1 MIVKKFTDEQL
12 EITRN
17 MLTHVCI
24 ALDEKGYNALDQIQ
38 GYLLTEDPTY
48 ITTYND
54 ARKAITALDREDL
67 LRCILEVYLG
77 LYGADGE

>member
-1 MIVKKFTDEQL
+1 VIVKKFTDEQL

-17 MLTHVCI
+17 MLTHVCM
-24 ALDEKGYNALDQIQ
+24 ALDEKGYDALDQIQ

-48 ITTYND
+48 ITTYNE
-54 ARKAITALDREDL
+54 ARKVITALDREDL

>member
-38 GYLLTEDPTY
+38 GYLLTEDPP
-48 ITTYND
+48 ISPPTTKH
-54 ARKAITALDREDL
+54 AR
-67 LRCILEVYLG
+67 
-77 LYGADGE
+77 

>member
-24 ALDEKGYNALDQIQ
+24 ALDEKGYDALDQIQ

-48 ITTYND
+48 ITTYTE
-54 ARKAITALDREDL
+54 ARKVITALDREDL